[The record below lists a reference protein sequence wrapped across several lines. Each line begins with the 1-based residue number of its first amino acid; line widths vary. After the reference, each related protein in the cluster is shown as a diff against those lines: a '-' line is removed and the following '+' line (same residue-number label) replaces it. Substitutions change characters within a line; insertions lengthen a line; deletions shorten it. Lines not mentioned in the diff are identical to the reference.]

1 MLLGSLNHVSIT
13 VSDLDEA
20 MGFFRPVLRL
30 LGFSVAEPIRDPSS
44 GSRLTVNLNPNGLAL
59 NVWEASP
66 ALAGERFEVYA
77 PGLHHIAFNVAR
89 HAEIDAL
96 HALLMELGAE
106 ILDGPAEFP
115 YAEDGQGYYAIYFRG
130 PDGLKLEAVH
140 MPGLEALYRTRGL
153 I

>member
-89 HAEIDAL
+89 HAEIASVSDSRSIIVAL
-96 HALLMELGAE
+96 MTPTSTEIVSSLSNIRTVVVSSGGA
-106 ILDGPAEFP
+106 AW
-115 YAEDGQGYYAIYFRG
+115 
-130 PDGLKLEAVH
+130 V
-140 MPGLEALYRTRGL
+140 
-153 I
+153 